1 MYDSIPNP
9 FVNVIPELQKDLNK
23 NGIPDGYSGPFSSF
37 DTLDGVATSNMRSY
51 ARNNNGTMTAIT
63 NLGGLEKGNN
73 TFYMSTKGFTGD
85 SVRVTFTFPEI
96 NSTIIWMAAAN
107 TSDWTQQTRTI
118 SIPAQVSRMN
128 ISFAAVKRNVPGN
141 IKISGMQLFASGLQ
155 KTQNLIAK
163 VETERIGTSDQTLV
177 AYPNPFEDKIF
188 LKDIDFKSVT
198 AIQLLDFCG
207 KEISANINWDE
218 MSVDVANT
226 NLPTGIYILAI
237 RNVQGELMRTKMLK
251 K

>member
-1 MYDSIPNP
+1 
-9 FVNVIPELQKDLNK
+9 
-23 NGIPDGYSGPFSSF
+23 
-37 DTLDGVATSNMRSY
+37 
-51 ARNNNGTMTAIT
+51 
-63 NLGGLEKGNN
+63 
-73 TFYMSTKGFTGD
+73 
-85 SVRVTFTFPEI
+85 
-96 NSTIIWMAAAN
+96 
-107 TSDWTQQTRTI
+107 
-118 SIPAQVSRMN
+118 
-128 ISFAAVKRNVPGN
+128 
-141 IKISGMQLFASGLQ
+141 MQLFASGLQ

>member
-1 MYDSIPNP
+1 
-9 FVNVIPELQKDLNK
+9 
-23 NGIPDGYSGPFSSF
+23 
-37 DTLDGVATSNMRSY
+37 MRSY

-163 VETERIGTSDQTLV
+163 VETESIGTSAQTLV

-188 LKDIDFKSVT
+188 LKDIDFKSVA
-198 AIQLLDFCG
+198 AIQLLDFYG
-207 KEISANINWDE
+207 KEVSATINWDE

-226 NLPTGIYILAI
+226 NLPTGIYILTI